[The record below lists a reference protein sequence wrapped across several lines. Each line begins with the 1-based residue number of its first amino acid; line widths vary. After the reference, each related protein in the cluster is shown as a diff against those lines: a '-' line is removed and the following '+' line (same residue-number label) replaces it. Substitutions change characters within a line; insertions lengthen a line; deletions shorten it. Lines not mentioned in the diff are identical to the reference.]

1 MSDQIS
7 TCTVDP
13 LSEGSHSALAR
24 NVLGDRAVPAETFVG
39 LVARRECEA
48 DHAAGLGVEAGVAAL
63 VAELYPLA
71 ENPAAVGRGDHGSGR
86 VEQHHAGAL
95 LLLRAHTHALHD
107 ALCLRSPVEEDAERA
122 DGLAVR
128 VAAGADR
135 GGVGGHRGVAE
146 LR

>member
-24 NVLGDRAVPAETFVG
+24 NVLDDRAVPAETFVG

-63 VAELYPLA
+63 VAERHPLGKDS
-71 ENPAAVGRGDHGSGR
+71 AAVRGGYHGSGS

-95 LLLRAHTHALHD
+95 LLLLAHTHALDD
-107 ALCLRSPVEEDAERA
+107 ALCLRPPVEEDSERA

-135 GGVGGHRGVAE
+135 GGVGGHR
-146 LR
+146 